1 MQQAAALA
9 NQISTFGM
17 QIASDKNGKTNVAKS
32 KELFDYQLKRTL
44 EQNKDIQEQLS
55 KPYYQ
60 WQLRNNPRL
69 NVEGLKAAGINPL
82 LAYGQNAGLSSSSEF
97 APTEQGD
104 FAGILSQG
112 IAQEQLELT
121 RQSTTADVIKKLAET
136 SNIKQDTRSKETYNG
151 FQRQLLDGEIKTQQ
165 GNIYNLQM
173 DAAVKKEQVEQIRSL
188 VTQIDAST
196 DNLQQQTS
204 NLAQTLSILRQQE
217 RINDATL
224 DNIVADTALKVAQE
238 VRTKFGVNVDK
249 AQIQQLQGSIR
260 LMALQGNAYY
270 PAQVLA
276 QWLSG
281 DSSLR
286 SQYAES
292 MVKGQI
298 GLGNLQFSQGQ
309 QGQLQFNIQSG
320 NFPAIAKDAWNR
332 ATEGQTGA
340 SKYVFGTLAVGQQA
354 VNILTNN
361 IGSLLGGLSGFVK

>member
-1 MQQAAALA
+1 MQQAASLA

-121 RQSTTADVIKKLAET
+121 RQSTSADVIKKLAET
-136 SNIKQDTRSKETYNG
+136 SNIKQDTRSKETYNS

-196 DNLQQQTS
+196 DNLQQQTA

-238 VRTKFGVNVDK
+238 VRTNFGVNVDK

-281 DSSLR
+281 NSSLR